1 MLRSSGVKL
10 SALDEQKQSKFE
22 DSTAQTVWGPY
33 IDLLDVKALIK
44 LVNEI
49 GDSLNSEV
57 VRSNEI
63 RAFMELSGEGKIL

>member
-1 MLRSSGVKL
+1 MLRSSGVRL
-10 SALDEQKQSKFE
+10 SALDEQEQSKY
-22 DSTAQTVWGPY
+22 TQTVWGPY
-33 IDLLDVKALIK
+33 IDLLDVKTLIK

>member
-1 MLRSSGVKL
+1 VLRSSGVRL
-10 SALDEQKQSKFE
+10 SALDEQEQSKY
-22 DSTAQTVWGPY
+22 TQTVWGPY
-33 IDLLDVKALIK
+33 IDLLDVKTLIK